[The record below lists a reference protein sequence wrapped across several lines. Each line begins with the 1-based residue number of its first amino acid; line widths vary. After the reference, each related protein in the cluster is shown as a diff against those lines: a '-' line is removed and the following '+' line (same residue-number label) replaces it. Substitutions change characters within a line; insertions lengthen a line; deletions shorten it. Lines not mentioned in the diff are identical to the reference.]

1 MNAELAN
8 SSDVVFVHEYTRQDG
23 TVVRAHYRSKAGHG
37 NPDKPV
43 MQSPKEYKS
52 ALEKEINDFMDR
64 DVQKRYGTGVNKTE
78 NDTDYL
84 QELIDILPETEYT
97 PLYPS
102 NGTLTGQIEMS
113 NDISNEIPALNIQPY
128 SKPSTQPKPLAK
140 PYTGRE
146 MYISNIELPEKE
158 ILGQWDRMPKQ
169 IEKPVWY
176 PSKLTAVDKIERA
189 VRKTPGNIL
198 KAFKYVIN
206 KVGYPL
212 LSTDKGY
219 KLQEFASKNKVVS
232 EAVEKIYSPN
242 ATEYYRIAAT
252 NGRSVLDGTDDDNL
266 LFTVDKVQDTDLKNH
281 ILDTMQEH
289 GVNRKTMVV
298 QPKEGS
304 RLMND
309 VKYSPT
315 VINAL
320 KNNMNK
326 KIINLDFTGESD
338 LYRTLVHTLIYRP
351 YKDRDGNI
359 IVNIVDYYD
368 FSDSDAHTVDGAVIG
383 NAYKQQ
389 EKGELTNYVLLL
401 ELKYE
406 PWEWIMLNYSW

>member
-1 MNAELAN
+1 M
-8 SSDVVFVHEYTRQDG
+8 
-23 TVVRAHYRSKAGHG
+23 
-37 NPDKPV
+37 
-43 MQSPKEYKS
+43 
-52 ALEKEINDFMDR
+52 
-64 DVQKRYGTGVNKTE
+64 RY
-78 NDTDYL
+78 
-84 QELIDILPETEYT
+84 
-97 PLYPS
+97 
-102 NGTLTGQIEMS
+102 
-113 NDISNEIPALNIQPY
+113 
-128 SKPSTQPKPLAK
+128 
-140 PYTGRE
+140 
-146 MYISNIELPEKE
+146 
-158 ILGQWDRMPKQ
+158 
-169 IEKPVWY
+169 
-176 PSKLTAVDKIERA
+176 
-189 VRKTPGNIL
+189 
-198 KAFKYVIN
+198 
-206 KVGYPL
+206 
-212 LSTDKGY
+212 
-219 KLQEFASKNKVVS
+219 
-232 EAVEKIYSPN
+232 
-242 ATEYYRIAAT
+242 
-252 NGRSVLDGTDDDNL
+252 
-266 LFTVDKVQDTDLKNH
+266 
-281 ILDTMQEH
+281 TMQEH

-315 VINAL
+315 VTNAL